1 MLIKRLL
8 FAATG
13 LAALSACGGSG
24 SGSSGGDT
32 GLVVVPT
39 IPAPTPAA
47 TPAPMA
53 TGTPIPVATP
63 TPLPMPTPLPS
74 SAATPTPTASTEKR
88 VVLNDNVNYTVGSYN
103 AYAAPWCALRNASL
117 VVGKDISTRISL
129 LPSKF
134 PNDIEI
140 TAFTP
145 NVNPHDYGCGV
156 YGYHHVHFGNYS
168 GLLPKGKFD
177 GMQVSSLRKLIV
189 DFSFAD
195 IGSTGEYNMLNEYFL
210 TSEKDRQDKRIMEIG
225 YFFHPSQSA
234 IEFAKT
240 GKDIG
245 NYTDAEGRGWSVRQA
260 GQFVMLMPADGKDLR
275 SGSLDMAHFLQH
287 LVKKGKL
294 TGNEWFNGA
303 AMGVEPVRG
312 NSSVRIERWNMI
324 MS

>member
-1 MLIKRLL
+1 MLMKRLL
-8 FAATG
+8 LAATG
-13 LAALSACGGSG
+13 LAALSACGGGG
-24 SGSSGGDT
+24 SGSSAGES

-39 IPAPTPAA
+39 VPTTAPT
-47 TPAPMA
+47 
-53 TGTPIPVATP
+53 ATP
-63 TPLPMPTPLPS
+63 TPTATATPVPVATATPTPTPS
-74 SAATPTPTASTEKR
+74 PTATSTPTASTEKR

-140 TAFTP
+140 AAFTP

-177 GMQVSSLRKLIV
+177 GMQVSSLRTLVV
-189 DFSFAD
+189 DFAFED
-195 IGSTGEYNMLNEYFL
+195 TGSTGEYNMLNEYFL
-210 TSEKDRQDKRIMEIG
+210 TAEKDRQDKRVMEIG

-234 IEFAKT
+234 IQFAKS
-240 GKDIG
+240 GKDVG
-245 NYTDAEGRGWSVRQA
+245 NYTDAEGREWSVRQS
-260 GQFVMLMPADGKDLR
+260 GQFVMLMPADGQDLR

-312 NSSVRIERWNMI
+312 NSSVRIQRWHMT